1 MRLDLKNKKQPI
13 TKRPGGVAQGEALT
27 SNPSTAKKKK
37 KKKER
42 WGSLHKFTSDNH
54 GEGCILWTL
63 LGWVS
68 KLHMINPFQYSN
80 LPKPVYSFLY
90 KIPKEH

>member
-37 KKKER
+37 KR
-42 WGSLHKFTSDNH
+42 
-54 GEGCILWTL
+54 TL
-63 LGWVS
+63 G
-68 KLHMINPFQYSN
+68 
-80 LPKPVYSFLY
+80 LPSQIYF
-90 KIPKEH
+90 